1 MGNLMR
7 GNLGQDNLVNDNLTY
22 AEQLKG
28 VDFRTVDP
36 SYLVDINDV
45 KVSRDLP
52 QQERAVDFI
61 RQIRNPYLY
70 KCGDMIVKV
79 SFADT
84 DETLED
90 RLEGYFKT
98 LQ

>member
-1 MGNLMR
+1 MGNHMQ
-7 GNLGQDNLVNDNLTY
+7 GNLGQDNLVSDNLTY
-22 AEQLKG
+22 ADQLRN

-36 SYLVDINDV
+36 SVLVDINDV

-52 QQERAVDFI
+52 QQERVVDFI

-90 RLEGYFKT
+90 RLEGYFQT

>member
-1 MGNLMR
+1 MGNLACDK
-7 GNLGQDNLVNDNLTY
+7 LVHDNLAY
-22 AEQLKG
+22 AEQLRS

-36 SYLVDINDV
+36 SALVDINDV
-45 KVSRDLP
+45 KVSRNLP
-52 QQERAVDFI
+52 QQERVVDFI

-90 RLEGYFKT
+90 RLEGYFQT

>member
-1 MGNLMR
+1 MSNLAR
-7 GNLGQDNLVNDNLTY
+7 DNLVHGNFTY
-22 AEQLKG
+22 AEQLRS

-36 SYLVDINDV
+36 SDLVDISDV

-52 QQERAVDFI
+52 QQERVVDFI

-90 RLEGYFKT
+90 RLEGYFQT

>member
-1 MGNLMR
+1 M
-7 GNLGQDNLVNDNLTY
+7 GNLGQDNLVSDNLTY
-22 AEQLKG
+22 ADQLRS

-36 SYLVDINDV
+36 STLVDINDV

-52 QQERAVDFI
+52 QQERVVDFI

-90 RLEGYFKT
+90 RLEGYFQT